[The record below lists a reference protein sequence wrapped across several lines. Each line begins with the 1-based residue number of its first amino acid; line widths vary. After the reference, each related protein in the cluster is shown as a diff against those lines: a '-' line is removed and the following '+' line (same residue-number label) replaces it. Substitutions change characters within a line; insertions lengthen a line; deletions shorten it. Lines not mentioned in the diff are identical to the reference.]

1 MSARAARTKRRDAA
15 APIIGPNRRVCAAG
29 ARACIRENKACI
41 RENKYCRR
49 ACASREVDRHAY
61 AYLAYSDYS
70 AYSAYLAYSDCSD
83 CSGGAASRP

>member
-1 MSARAARTKRRDAA
+1 MSTRAARTKRRAAA

-29 ARACIRENKACI
+29 ARACI

-61 AYLAYSDYS
+61 AYLAYFAYS
-70 AYSAYLAYSDCSD
+70 AYSAYSDCSDCSD

>member
-29 ARACIRENKACI
+29 ARACIRENK
-41 RENKYCRR
+41 YCRR

-70 AYSAYLAYSDCSD
+70 AYLAYSDCSDCSD
-83 CSGGAASRP
+83 CSGGAASGP

>member
-1 MSARAARTKRRDAA
+1 MSTRAARTKRRAAA

-61 AYLAYSDYS
+61 AYLAYL
-70 AYSAYLAYSDCSD
+70 AYLAYSDCSD
-83 CSGGAASRP
+83 CSDCSGGAASGP

>member
-15 APIIGPNRRVCAAG
+15 APIIGPNRRVCATG
-29 ARACIRENKACI
+29 ARACI

-61 AYLAYSDYS
+61 AYSAYS

-83 CSGGAASRP
+83 CSDCSGGAASGP

>member
-1 MSARAARTKRRDAA
+1 MSARAARTKRRAAA

-29 ARACIRENKACI
+29 ARACI

-61 AYLAYSDYS
+61 AYLAY
-70 AYSAYLAYSDCSD
+70 LAYSDCSACSD

>member
-1 MSARAARTKRRDAA
+1 MSIRAARTKRRAAA
-15 APIIGPNRRVCAAG
+15 APIVGPNRRVCAAG
-29 ARACIRENKACI
+29 ARACI

-61 AYLAYSDYS
+61 AYLAYS

-83 CSGGAASRP
+83 CSDCSGGAASRP

>member
-1 MSARAARTKRRDAA
+1 MSTRAARTKRRAAA

-29 ARACIRENKACI
+29 ARACI

-61 AYLAYSDYS
+61 AYLAYFAYS
-70 AYSAYLAYSDCSD
+70 AYSDCSDCSD

>member
-1 MSARAARTKRRDAA
+1 MSTRAARTKRRAAA
-15 APIIGPNRRVCAAG
+15 APIVGPNRRVCAAG
-29 ARACIRENKACI
+29 ARACI

-61 AYLAYSDYS
+61 AYLAYS

-83 CSGGAASRP
+83 CSDCSGGAASRP

>member
-1 MSARAARTKRRDAA
+1 MSTRAARTKRRAAA

-29 ARACIRENKACI
+29 ARACI

-61 AYLAYSDYS
+61 AYLAYL
-70 AYSAYLAYSDCSD
+70 AYSDCSDCSD
-83 CSGGAASRP
+83 CSGGAASGP

>member
-1 MSARAARTKRRDAA
+1 MSARAARTKRRAAA

-29 ARACIRENKACI
+29 ARACI

-61 AYLAYSDYS
+61 AYLAYLAYLVYS
-70 AYSAYLAYSDCSD
+70 AYFAYSG
-83 CSGGAASRP
+83 CSGGAASGP

>member
-1 MSARAARTKRRDAA
+1 MSARAARTKRRAAA
-15 APIIGPNRRVCAAG
+15 APIVGPNRRVCAAG
-29 ARACIRENKACI
+29 ARACI

-61 AYLAYSDYS
+61 AYLAYSAYS

-83 CSGGAASRP
+83 CSDCSGGAASRP

>member
-1 MSARAARTKRRDAA
+1 MSARAARTKRRAAA

-29 ARACIRENKACI
+29 ARACI

-61 AYLAYSDYS
+61 AYLAYL
-70 AYSAYLAYSDCSD
+70 AYLAYSDCSDCSD